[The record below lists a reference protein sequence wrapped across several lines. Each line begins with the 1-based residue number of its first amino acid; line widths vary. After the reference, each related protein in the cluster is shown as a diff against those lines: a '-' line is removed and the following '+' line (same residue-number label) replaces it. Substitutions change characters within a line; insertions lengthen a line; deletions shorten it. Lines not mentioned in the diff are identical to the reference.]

1 MNHDLRIYYLYS
13 FTETSDYVLDK
24 LIEAFPNEIVIIYTK
39 PTKKKISRFE
49 NKNCSLVRLNSLSFF
64 KKNIPAHIK
73 NSKLILCDNYFAF
86 LGSISFSEQT
96 KIVQLWHANG
106 AIKKFGL
113 EAEYAKKTLSINK
126 TRYQSVYNK
135 FTHFVLSSE
144 KMATIFSKSF
154 NIEFTSLFFGYPK
167 TDIYF
172 DKCLREKTKIL
183 GKQIKKNKRL
193 LLYVPTYREDK
204 ASFEFNLD
212 EILKELDD
220 EWLIFVHLHPHDTKF
235 NEKFANYSGQIM
247 FSTWKLSE
255 LLFITD
261 CLVTDYS
268 SVPFEYTLANPNGK
282 VIYYCYDFDT
292 YNKKVGIQAD
302 FLEWAKEDV
311 VYSQEE
317 LINLIKTATFKSSST
332 KINSLWNEHA
342 KGNSVKLLKDWIEAQ
357 HGN

>member
-39 PTKKKISRFE
+39 ATKKKISRFE

-154 NIEFTSLFFGYPK
+154 NIEFTSLFLATQKP
-167 TDIYF
+167 
-172 DKCLREKTKIL
+172 
-183 GKQIKKNKRL
+183 
-193 LLYVPTYREDK
+193 
-204 ASFEFNLD
+204 
-212 EILKELDD
+212 
-220 EWLIFVHLHPHDTKF
+220 IF
-235 NEKFANYSGQIM
+235 I
-247 FSTWKLSE
+247 
-255 LLFITD
+255 
-261 CLVTDYS
+261 
-268 SVPFEYTLANPNGK
+268 
-282 VIYYCYDFDT
+282 
-292 YNKKVGIQAD
+292 
-302 FLEWAKEDV
+302 
-311 VYSQEE
+311 
-317 LINLIKTATFKSSST
+317 LIN
-332 KINSLWNEHA
+332 
-342 KGNSVKLLKDWIEAQ
+342 V
-357 HGN
+357 

>member
-1 MNHDLRIYYLYS
+1 M
-13 FTETSDYVLDK
+13 
-24 LIEAFPNEIVIIYTK
+24 
-39 PTKKKISRFE
+39 
-49 NKNCSLVRLNSLSFF
+49 CLNSLAFF
-64 KKNIPAHIK
+64 KSNIPSQIRNAQ
-73 NSKLILCDNYFAF
+73 LILCDNYFAF
-86 LGSISFSEQT
+86 LGSISFTEKT

-113 EAEYAKKTLSINK
+113 EAEYAKKTLSVNK

-144 KMATIFSKSF
+144 KMATIFSESF

-172 DKCLREKTKIL
+172 DQFLRNKTKIL
-183 GKQIKKNKRL
+183 GKQIKKNKKL
-193 LLYVPTYREDK
+193 LLYVPTYREGS
-204 ASFEFNLD
+204 ASSEFNLD
-212 EILKELDD
+212 ELSKQLDD
-220 EWLIFVHLHPHDTKF
+220 EWIIYVHLHPSDANF
-235 NEKFANYSGQIM
+235 NENFINFSEQSM
-247 FSTWKLSE
+247 FSNWNLSE

-282 VIYYCYDFDT
+282 VIYYCYDIET
-292 YNKKVGIQAD
+292 YNRTVGVQTD
-302 FLEWAKEDV
+302 FLDWAKKDI

-317 LINLIKTATFKSSST
+317 LINHIKASSFKSSSK
-332 KINSLWNEHA
+332 KINALWNEHVN
-342 KGNSVKLLKDWIEAQ
+342 GNSIKLLKDWIEAQ